1 MWVLT
6 STTASQESS
15 TTVKQSIAK
24 LRVANKSD
32 IARLTAQPLFAANPE
47 AALPLLSMIGQ
58 AQLSIDD
65 LLGQLSRQ
73 FIEQLLVLS
82 AQTVAGSKHPGRQA
96 GQVRWHGA
104 QSGVVAVGHSKL
116 HVKRPRLRAN
126 GAEVAVP
133 AYAALAKGSDLSR
146 RIADILVCN
155 VSTRKYA
162 RVVHRCADEL
172 GISKSAVSRQ
182 FVKQSAQAYAQ
193 LMSRDLSQ
201 IDFVAVYADGVIVAR
216 HHIIAAVGVDAQGKK
231 HVLGLAPGSSE
242 NAKVVKDLLGGL
254 AQRGFDLNIP
264 RLWVI
269 DGSKALR
276 SGIEQMCGKDARVQ
290 RCRIHKIRN
299 VTDRLPKERA
309 EQVRW
314 LMKQAFKLDTARG
327 KQRLKE
333 LARDLKAQHP
343 DAAASVLE
351 GLDEMFTITEL
362 GITGELARC
371 LATTN
376 VIESP
381 NSAVR
386 RVSGRVTNYKDAEMA
401 LRWTAAGFLEAEKS
415 FKKLRGHADLKT
427 LINGLRPNSAPLK
440 KAA

>member
-1 MWVLT
+1 MSVL
-6 STTASQESS
+6 
-15 TTVKQSIAK
+15 
-24 LRVANKSD
+24 
-32 IARLTAQPLFAANPE
+32 
-47 AALPLLSMIGQ
+47 
-58 AQLSIDD
+58 
-65 LLGQLSRQ
+65 
-73 FIEQLLVLS
+73 
-82 AQTVAGSKHPGRQA
+82 
-96 GQVRWHGA
+96 
-104 QSGVVAVGHSKL
+104 
-116 HVKRPRLRAN
+116 
-126 GAEVAVP
+126 AVP
-133 AYAALAKGSDLSR
+133 SCAAPWYGRNGWICWAAALANDGDLSR

-182 FVKQSAQAYAQ
+182 FVKQSAQAWAQ
-193 LMSRDLSQ
+193 LMSRDLSK
-201 IDFVAVYADGVIVAR
+201 IDFVAMYVDGVIVAK
-216 HHIIAAVGVDAQGKK
+216 HHIIAAVGVDAQGSK

-242 NAKVVKDLLGGL
+242 NAKVVKDLLSGL
-254 AQRGFDLNIP
+254 ALRGLDLNAP
-264 RLWVI
+264 MLWVI

-276 SGIEQMCGKDARVQ
+276 SGIEQLCGKDAKVQ

-299 VTDRLPKERA
+299 VSERLPKDRA

-314 LMKQAFKLDTARG
+314 LMKQAFKLDAPRG

-333 LARDLKAQHP
+333 LAKDLKAQHP

-351 GLDEMFTITEL
+351 GIDEMFTITEL

-381 NSAVR
+381 NSVVR

-401 LRWTAAGFLEAEKS
+401 LRWTAAGFIEAEKS
-415 FKKLRGHADLKT
+415 FKKLRGYADLKI
-427 LINGLRPNSAPLK
+427 LINGLRPAAQQLK

>member
-1 MWVLT
+1 M
-6 STTASQESS
+6 E
-15 TTVKQSIAK
+15 KSIAK
-24 LRVANKSD
+24 RH
-32 IARLTAQPLFAANPE
+32 IASKGHVNPSSQQPLFATNPE
-47 AALPLLSMIGQ
+47 AVLPLLSMLGQ
-58 AQLSIDD
+58 AQLSIED

-73 FIEQLLVLS
+73 FIEQMLILS
-82 AQTVAGSKHPGRQA
+82 AQSVAGTQHKGRHT
-96 GQVRWHGA
+96 GDVRWHGT
-104 QSGVVAVGHSKL
+104 QNGVVAVGQSKL
-116 HVKRPRLRAN
+116 KVKRPRLRSAR
-126 GAEVAVP
+126 AEVPVP
-133 AYAALAKGSDLSR
+133 AYNALATEGELSR

-182 FVKQSAQAYAQ
+182 FVKQSAQAWAQ

-201 IDFVAVYADGVIVAR
+201 IDFIAMYVDGVIVGK
-216 HHIIAAVGVDAQGKK
+216 HHIIAAVGVDVQGAK

-242 NAKVVKDLLGGL
+242 NAKVVKDLLSGL
-254 AQRGFDLNIP
+254 AGRGLDLNIA

-276 SGIEQMCGKDARVQ
+276 SGIEQLCGKDAKVQ

-299 VTDRLPKERA
+299 VSERLPKDRA

-314 LMKQAFKLDTARG
+314 LMKQAFKLDAPRG
-327 KQRLKE
+327 KQRLRE
-333 LARDLKAQHP
+333 LAKDLKAQHP

-381 NSAVR
+381 NSVVR

-415 FKKLRGHADLKT
+415 FRKLRGHADLKI
-427 LINGLRPNSAPLK
+427 LINGLRPANQQLK

>member
-1 MWVLT
+1 M
-6 STTASQESS
+6 
-15 TTVKQSIAK
+15 KQSKAK
-24 LRVANKSD
+24 ATVLNKKH
-32 IARLTAQPLFAANPE
+32 ARLDAQPLLIANPQ
-47 AALPLLSMIGQ
+47 AALPMLEMIGQ

-82 AQTVAGSKHPGRQA
+82 AETVAGAKHPGRQA
-96 GQVRWHGA
+96 GEVRWHGR
-104 QSGVVAVGHSKL
+104 QGGSVAIGQAKVRL
-116 HVKRPRLRAN
+116 QRPRLRNAQ
-126 GAEVAVP
+126 GEVSVP
-133 AYAALAKGSDLSR
+133 AYAALAGDGDLSR

>member
-1 MWVLT
+1 M
-6 STTASQESS
+6 A
-15 TTVKQSIAK
+15 KSIAK
-24 LRVANKSD
+24 LRVASKFNVDQLSE
-32 IARLTAQPLFAANPE
+32 QPLFATNPE
-47 AALPLLSMIGQ
+47 TALPLLSMIGQ
-58 AQLSIDD
+58 AQLSIED
-65 LLGQLSRQ
+65 LLGHLSRQ

-82 AQTVAGSKHPGRQA
+82 AQSVAGAQHKGRHT
-96 GQVRWHGA
+96 GDVRWHGS
-104 QSGVVAVGHSKL
+104 QGGVVNLGKTKL
-116 HVKRPRLRAN
+116 RVQRPRLRSA
-126 GAEVAVP
+126 GGEVSVP
-133 AYAALAKGSDLSR
+133 AYEALSTDADLSR

-162 RVVHRCADEL
+162 RVVHRSAGEL

-182 FVKQSAQAYAQ
+182 FVKQSAQAWAE
-193 LMSRDLSQ
+193 LMNRDLSQ
-201 IDFVAVYADGVIVAR
+201 IDFVAMYVDGVIVAK

-242 NAKVVKDLLGGL
+242 NAKVVKDLLSGL
-254 AQRGFDLNIP
+254 AQRGIDLNMP

-276 SGIEQMCGKDARVQ
+276 SGIEQLCGKDAKVQ

-299 VTDRLPKERA
+299 VTERLPKDRA

-314 LMKQAFKLDTARG
+314 LMKQAFKLDAPRG

-333 LARDLKAQHP
+333 LAKELKAQYP
-343 DAAASVLE
+343 DAAGSVLE
-351 GLDEMFTITEL
+351 GLEEMFTITDL

-381 NSAVR
+381 NSVVR

-401 LRWTAAGFLEAEKS
+401 LRWTAAGFIEAEKS
-415 FKKLRGHADLKT
+415 FKKVRGYADLKT
-427 LINGLRPNSAPLK
+427 LINGLRPNLQTSRKVA
-440 KAA
+440 

>member
-1 MWVLT
+1 M
-6 STTASQESS
+6 
-15 TTVKQSIAK
+15 KQSIAK
-24 LRVANKSD
+24 FHVANKSD
-32 IARLTAQPLFAANPE
+32 ITRLNAQPLFAANPE

-58 AQLSIDD
+58 AQWSIDD

-82 AQTVAGSKHPGRQA
+82 AQTVAGPKHPGRHA

-104 QSGVVAVGHSKL
+104 QGGVVAVGHSKL
-116 HVKRPRLRAN
+116 HVKRPRLRAH

-133 AYAALAKGSDLSR
+133 AYAALAKDGDLSR

-162 RVVHRCADEL
+162 RVVYRCADEL

-182 FVKQSAQAYAQ
+182 FVKQSAQALAQ

-201 IDFVAVYADGVIVAR
+201 IDFVAVYVDGVIVAK

-242 NAKVVKDLLGGL
+242 NAKVVKDLLGAL
-254 AQRGFDLNIP
+254 AQRGFDLNLP

-299 VTDRLPKERA
+299 VTERLPKDRA

-314 LMKQAFKLDTARG
+314 LMKQAFKLDAARG

-427 LINGLRPNSAPLK
+427 LINGLRPNAQPIK

>member
-1 MWVLT
+1 M
-6 STTASQESS
+6 A
-15 TTVKQSIAK
+15 KSIAK
-24 LRVANKSD
+24 LRVASKFNVDQLSE
-32 IARLTAQPLFAANPE
+32 QPLFATNPDS
-47 AALPLLSMIGQ
+47 ALPLLSMIGQ
-58 AQLSIDD
+58 AQLSIED
-65 LLGQLSRQ
+65 LLGHLSRQ

-82 AQTVAGSKHPGRQA
+82 AQSVAGAQHKGRHT
-96 GQVRWHGA
+96 GDVRWHGS
-104 QSGVVAVGHSKL
+104 QGGVVNLGKTKL
-116 HVKRPRLRAN
+116 RVQRPRLRSA
-126 GAEVAVP
+126 GGEVSVP
-133 AYAALAKGSDLSR
+133 AYDALSKDADLSR

-155 VSTRKYA
+155 VSTRKYV
-162 RVVHRCADEL
+162 RVVHRSAGEL

-182 FVKQSAQAYAQ
+182 FVKQSAQAWAE
-193 LMSRDLSQ
+193 LMNRDLSQ
-201 IDFVAVYADGVIVAR
+201 IDFVAMYVDGVIVAK

-242 NAKVVKDLLGGL
+242 NAKVVKDLLSGL
-254 AQRGFDLNIP
+254 AQRGIDLNVP

-276 SGIEQMCGKDARVQ
+276 SGIEQLCGKDAKVQ

-299 VTDRLPKERA
+299 VTERLPKDRA

-314 LMKQAFKLDTARG
+314 LMKQAFKLDAPRG

-333 LARDLKAQHP
+333 LAKELKAQYP
-343 DAAASVLE
+343 DAAGSVLE
-351 GLDEMFTITEL
+351 GLDEMFTITDL

-381 NSAVR
+381 NSVVR

-401 LRWTAAGFLEAEKS
+401 LRWTAAGFIEAEKS
-415 FKKLRGHADLKT
+415 FKKVRGYADLKT
-427 LINGLRPNSAPLK
+427 LINGLRPKLQTSRKVA
-440 KAA
+440 

>member
-1 MWVLT
+1 MAK
-6 STTASQESS
+6 S
-15 TTVKQSIAK
+15 KAK
-24 LRVANKSD
+24 LHVASKFNVD
-32 IARLTAQPLFAANPE
+32 QLNDQPLFATNPE
-47 AALPLLSMIGQ
+47 TVLPLLSMIGQ

-73 FIEQLLVLS
+73 FIEQMLVLS
-82 AQTVAGSKHPGRQA
+82 AKSVAGAQHKGRHT
-96 GQVRWHGA
+96 GEVRWHGS
-104 QSGVVAVGHSKL
+104 QGGVVKLGHSKL
-116 HVKRPRLRAN
+116 HVKRPRLRSDR
-126 GAEVAVP
+126 GEVGIP
-133 AYAALAKGSDLSR
+133 AYTALAQDGDLSR

-182 FVKQSAQAYAQ
+182 FVKQSAQAWAQ
-193 LMSRDLSQ
+193 LMARDLSQ
-201 IDFVAVYADGVIVAR
+201 IDFVAMYVDGLIVAK
-216 HHIIAAVGVDAQGKK
+216 HHIIAAVGVDAQGNK

-242 NAKVVKDLLGGL
+242 NAKVVKDLLSDL
-254 AQRGFDLNIP
+254 ARRGVDLNIS

-276 SGIEQMCGKDARVQ
+276 SGIEQLCGKDAKVQ

-299 VTDRLPKERA
+299 VSERLPKDRA

-314 LMKQAFKLDTARG
+314 LMKQAFKLDAPKG
-327 KQRLKE
+327 KQRLRE
-333 LARDLKAQHP
+333 LAKDLKAQHP

-351 GLDEMFTITEL
+351 GMDEMFTITEL
-362 GITGELARC
+362 GLTGELARC

-381 NSAVR
+381 NSVVR

-401 LRWTAAGFLEAEKS
+401 LRWTAAGFIEAEKS
-415 FKKLRGHADLKT
+415 FKKLRGYADLKI
-427 LINGLRPNSAPLK
+427 LINSLRPATQQLK

>member
-1 MWVLT
+1 MAK
-6 STTASQESS
+6 S
-15 TTVKQSIAK
+15 KAK
-24 LRVANKSD
+24 LHVASKFNVNQLSE
-32 IARLTAQPLFAANPE
+32 QPLFATNPE
-47 AALPLLSMIGQ
+47 AALPLLSMIGK

-82 AQTVAGSKHPGRQA
+82 AQSVAGSQHKGRHT
-96 GQVRWHGA
+96 GEVRWHGS
-104 QSGVVAVGHSKL
+104 QGGVVNLGQSKMQ
-116 HVKRPRLRAN
+116 VKRPRLRTSS
-126 GAEVAVP
+126 GEVAVP
-133 AYAALAKGSDLSR
+133 AYAALANDGDLSR

-162 RVVHRCADEL
+162 RVVHRCTDEL

-182 FVKQSAQAYAQ
+182 FVKQSAQAWAQ
-193 LMSRDLSQ
+193 LMSRDLTK
-201 IDFVAVYADGVIVAR
+201 IDFVAMYVDGVIVAK
-216 HHIIAAVGVDAQGKK
+216 HHIIAAVGVDAQGSK

-242 NAKVVKDLLGGL
+242 NAKVVKDLLSGL
-254 AQRGFDLNIP
+254 ALRGLDLNVP

-276 SGIEQMCGKDARVQ
+276 SGIEQLCGKDAKVQ

-299 VTDRLPKERA
+299 VSERLPKDRA

-314 LMKQAFKLDTARG
+314 LMKQAFKLDAPRG

-333 LARDLKAQHP
+333 LAKQLKAQHP

-351 GLDEMFTITEL
+351 GLDEMFTITDL
-362 GITGELARC
+362 GLTGELARC

-381 NSAVR
+381 NSVVR
-386 RVSGRVTNYKDAEMA
+386 RVSGRVTNYKDVEMA
-401 LRWTAAGFLEAEKS
+401 LRWTAAGFMEAEKS
-415 FKKLRGHADLKT
+415 FKKLRGHAELKT
-427 LINGLRPNSAPLK
+427 LIDGLRPNAQQLQ